1 MGFGYL
7 LIGYLITFVIKA
19 TVSGLGFGGLALLVG
34 YGVMLYGLMTLTL
47 YHRAFVWAKWLTL
60 PLMIT
65 AIYDQLR
72 SLDEMFL
79 WGLPIFNAMTEQV
92 FTWLTFVLIIVFHFA
107 LLYAIR
113 MIAGEV
119 ELLHVATKAIR
130 NMILMGLYAVLTVVY
145 YTLSANGG
153 EVVKYLS
160 FAVILFNIVWVVC
173 NLLLLLSCNKNI
185 CRAGDEDQPAKR
197 SRFEWINRVGDAY
210 EKNRQ
215 TAIDNTRREAEEVLR
230 RRQEARRSKNS
241 QRKKKK

>member
-34 YGVMLYGLMTLTL
+34 YGVMLYGLMQLNL
-47 YHRAFVWAKWLTL
+47 YHKAFVWAKWLLL
-60 PLMIT
+60 PLALT
-65 AIYDQLR
+65 AVYDQLL

-79 WGLPIFNAMTEQV
+79 WGLPFVNDLTNTV
-92 FTWLTFVLIIVFHFA
+92 FEWGTFALIVIFHFA

-113 MIAGEV
+113 MIASEV

-130 NMILMGLYAVLTVVY
+130 NMILMGLYAVITVAY
-145 YTLSANGG
+145 YLMEANGG
-153 EVVKYLS
+153 DAAKYLS
-160 FAVILFNIVWVVC
+160 LSVILFNVVWVIC
-173 NLLLLLSCNKNI
+173 NAFLLLSCNKNI
-185 CRAGDEDQPAKR
+185 CRAGDEEQPAKR

>member
-7 LIGYLITFVIKA
+7 LIGYLISFVIKA

-34 YGVMLYGLMTLTL
+34 YGVMLYGLMQLNL
-47 YHRAFVWAKWLTL
+47 YHRAFVWSKWLL
-60 PLMIT
+60 IPLMVT
-65 AIYDQLR
+65 AVYDQIL

-79 WGLPIFNAMTEQV
+79 WGLPFVNALTSTIFEWA
-92 FTWLTFVLIIVFHFA
+92 TFALIIVFHFA
-107 LLYAIR
+107 MLYAVR

-119 ELLHVATKAIR
+119 GLLHIATKAIR
-130 NMILMGLYAVLTVVY
+130 NMILMGLYAVFSVAY
-145 YTLSANGG
+145 NMTLSSG
-153 EVVKYLS
+153 EEAAKYLS
-160 FAVILFNIVWVVC
+160 VPVILLNVVWVVC

-197 SRFEWINRVGDAY
+197 SRFAWINRVGDAY

>member
-34 YGVMLYGLMTLTL
+34 YGVMLYGLMQLCL
-47 YHRAFVWAKWLTL
+47 YHRAFVWAKWLLL
-60 PLMIT
+60 PLAVT
-65 AIYDQLR
+65 AVYDQLL

-79 WGLPIFNAMTEQV
+79 WQLPIFNELTDLL
-92 FTWLTFVLIIVFHFA
+92 FTWITFALIVIFHFA

-119 ELLHVATKAIR
+119 GLLHIATKAIR
-130 NMILMGLYAVLTVVY
+130 NMILMGLYAAVTVVY
-145 YTLSANGG
+145 YLMAANGG
-153 EVVKYLS
+153 EAAKYLS
-160 FAVILFNIVWVVC
+160 LSVVLFNIVWVVC
-173 NLLLLLSCNKNI
+173 NALLLLSCNKNI
-185 CRAGDEDQPAKR
+185 CRAGDEEQPGKR